1 MGQNHSCCESDSL
14 ISGGML
20 KWRPLQFWLS
30 SQYPCINSSVQ
41 SHDSTKREP
50 GSLLHW
56 HSGSQLQQEVPA
68 YLGSSVPKSLGLGE
82 SKNPETKHKTRPSSS
97 EEATILR
104 ASHNPQWALF
114 RGLGPGGQ
122 VLTDPMWKLPYQ
134 SSARS
139 SASQQGSDSVQSV

>member
-30 SQYPCINSSVQ
+30 SQYPCIHSSVQ
-41 SHDSTKREP
+41 PHDSTKREP
-50 GSLLHW
+50 GSLLQW
-56 HSGSQLQQEVPA
+56 HSGSQLQQQVPA
-68 YLGSSVPKSLGLGE
+68 NLGSSVPKSLGPGE
-82 SKNPETKHKTRPSSS
+82 PKNLRLNAKPDLPPQRKPTSS
-97 EEATILR
+97 EHHITP
-104 ASHNPQWALF
+104 S
-114 RGLGPGGQ
+114 GLCLGGWGQ